1 MATADELI
9 IKIRADMRDIERK
22 LDGLERESGQ
32 TSRTM
37 QRQFQRAAQG
47 INNAFRNIRGPA
59 LAATAA
65 GTAFAFMAQRSLEA
79 VEAISD
85 LSTRAN
91 VSAEFLQEMRFAI
104 NQSGGSARDFDDAIS
119 RLNRRF
125 GLFLQNLRTGEG
137 EAGPAAAAFRALG
150 LETRIVNG
158 ELTDAEGVFN
168 AAVQGLSEVESA
180 AQRSALASQLFG
192 EDSGP
197 RLVALLD
204 QGVEGIDALRE
215 AARAAG
221 VVLDNDLVA
230 SAARSS
236 DALEI
241 MRTQVGSEFN
251 RAIAQNADGLIS
263 FARVLTD
270 VATAAIRAAAAIG
283 RMFDTTGERRAES
296 LQRYADLIAGRT
308 AGAIPGRIT
317 EAGAESVLRQAIGGD
332 PEAYRE
338 ARAELARIFDE
349 RVMIDDRSQ
358 LDYLGIRDLTQLFL
372 GLASGAREASR
383 EAQAL
388 QEEINALN
396 VAGPSGAGVSA
407 GGGAAR
413 EAAPAL
419 AAAFDPFASST
430 SGSVAGAFVREGNL
444 GVTIEEAMKRAGNAT
459 EELGEQLSD
468 VDIQVQGLADGAVK
482 NLEDA
487 FVDFVRTGRFEIASL
502 VDYMIEQF
510 ARLAFQ
516 NTVGNALDSVFGAIF
531 GAVLGKPAGAAAGF
545 ASGVSGK
552 VASAAAMP
560 VATAGMTGK
569 IAIAPA
575 MQVAAAGSQA
585 RSMTVA
591 SGRAVTVSQP
601 ITIDARGADAGV
613 EDRIRRIFAD
623 QGPALQ
629 QQTIRAT
636 IEAIGRINGAGRV
649 QN

>member
-22 LDGLERESGQ
+22 LNGLERESRQ

-37 QRQFQRAAQG
+37 QQHFQRAAQG
-47 INNAFRNIRGPA
+47 INRAFRGIRGPA

-150 LETRIVNG
+150 IETRIVNG

-180 AQRSALASQLFG
+180 AQRAALASQLFG

-204 QGVEGIDALRE
+204 RGVDGIDALRE

-221 VVLDNDLVA
+221 VVLENDLVTQ
-230 SAARSS
+230 AAAAS
-236 DALEI
+236 DALEV
-241 MRTQVGSEFN
+241 MQTQVGANFN
-251 RAIAQNADGLIS
+251 RAIAQNAQGLIS
-263 FARVLTD
+263 FATVLTN

-283 RMFDTTGERRAES
+283 RMFDQSNVDNAGQLERF
-296 LQRYADLIAGRT
+296 AGQIRERGFLNPDNITQYGALSVART
-308 AGAIPGRIT
+308 YTR
-317 EAGAESVLRQAIGGD
+317 GD
-332 PEAYRE
+332 ERDQLMRE
-338 ARAELARIFDE
+338 INRIFETADE
-349 RVMIDDRSQ
+349 MHLPPVWERLEAV
-358 LDYLGIRDLTQLFL
+358 FL
-372 GLASGAREASR
+372 NAATAASTASE
-383 EAQAL
+383 EAQRL
-388 QEEINALN
+388 QAEINALAATDPGAAAGAVSTAAGDQRGDAAGYFGSLGESATAWAQQADN
-396 VAGPSGAGVSA
+396 VKAFEEAGVK
-407 GGGAAR
+407 
-413 EAAPAL
+413 
-419 AAAFDPFASST
+419 AFENVTD
-430 SGSVAGAFVREGNL
+430 SVDDLKIHLDG
-444 GVTIEEAMKRAGNAT
+444 I
-459 EELGEQLSD
+459 
-468 VDIQVQGLADGAVK
+468 ADGAIK
-482 NLEDA
+482 NLEDS
-487 FVDFVRTGRFEIASL
+487 FVDFVRTGRLEITSL

-516 NTVGNALDSVFGAIF
+516 NTIGNALDGLFGSIF
-531 GAVLGKPAGAAAGF
+531 GAVLGGPAGAAAGLT
-545 ASGVSGK
+545 SGI
-552 VASAAAMP
+552 
-560 VATAGMTGK
+560 TGK
-569 IAIAPA
+569 IAGAPA
-575 MQVAAAGSQA
+575 LQVAAAGSQA
-585 RSMTVA
+585 RSVGMA
-591 SGRAVTVSQP
+591 SARGVTVSQP

-613 EDRIRRIFAD
+613 EDRLRRMLAE
-623 QGPALQ
+623 QGPAMQ

-636 IEAIGRINGAGRV
+636 IDAIGRINTARRV

>member
-9 IKIRADMRDIERK
+9 IRIRADMRDIERK

-37 QRQFQRAAQG
+37 QRHFQRAAQG

-59 LAATAA
+59 IAATAA
-65 GTAFAFMAQRSLEA
+65 GTAFAFMAQQSLEA

-150 LETRIVNG
+150 LETRIVSG

-168 AAVQGLSEVESA
+168 AAVEGLSEVESA

-204 QGVEGIDALRE
+204 RGIGGINRLRE

-221 VVLDNDLVA
+221 VVLSDDLVEAGAAA
-230 SAARSS
+230 S
-236 DALEI
+236 DQLEI
-241 MRTQVGSEFN
+241 MQLQIETGFN
-251 RAIAQNADGLIS
+251 RAIVENSEDLQV
-263 FARVLTD
+263 FARNIAD
-270 VATAAIRAAAAIG
+270 VATAAIEAAAAMTRFGVDTANALGEFGQFLRLIPDPERDVVRAIDPERAADAYQRAAAMLEGPSLNVSDLLETLRSAG
-283 RMFDTTGERRAES
+283 TGAGNQLADDLMAALEGNMAPDYAAMLIELNELAARS
-296 LQRYADLIAGRT
+296 LALASMAAVNDVIQYIRNGEFFAGLSP
-308 AGAIPGRIT
+308 A
-317 EAGAESVLRQAIGGD
+317 EAGGG
-332 PEAYRE
+332 
-338 ARAELARIFDE
+338 
-349 RVMIDDRSQ
+349 
-358 LDYLGIRDLTQLFL
+358 G
-372 GLASGAREASR
+372 GG
-383 EAQAL
+383 
-388 QEEINALN
+388 
-396 VAGPSGAGVSA
+396 G

-419 AAAFDPFASST
+419 PGAYDPFANST

-444 GVTIEEAMKRAGNAT
+444 GLTIEEAMKRAGEAVEDT
-459 EELGEQLSD
+459 REELSAL
-468 VDIQVQGLADGAVK
+468 DIQVQGLADGAVK

-487 FVDFVRTGRFEIASL
+487 FVDFVRTGRFEVASL
-502 VDYMIEQF
+502 VDFMIEQF

-516 NTVGNALDSVFGAIF
+516 NTIGSALDGLFGSIF
-531 GAVLGKPAGAAAGF
+531 GAVLGGPAGAAAGL
-545 ASGVSGK
+545 ASGIS
-552 VASAAAMP
+552 
-560 VATAGMTGK
+560 GK
-569 IAIAPA
+569 IAGAPA
-575 MQVAAAGSQA
+575 LQVAAAGSQA
-585 RSMTVA
+585 RSMTMA
-591 SGRAVTVSQP
+591 SGRAITISQP

-629 QQTIRAT
+629 QQTMRAT
-636 IEAIGRINGAGRV
+636 IEAIGRINSAGRV

>member
-37 QRQFQRAAQG
+37 QRHFQRAAQG

-65 GTAFAFMAQRSLEA
+65 GTGFAFMAQRSLEA

-150 LETRIVNG
+150 IETRIVSG

-204 QGVEGIDALRE
+204 RGITGINGLR
-215 AARAAG
+215 
-221 VVLDNDLVA
+221 
-230 SAARSS
+230 
-236 DALEI
+236 
-241 MRTQVGSEFN
+241 
-251 RAIAQNADGLIS
+251 
-263 FARVLTD
+263 
-270 VATAAIRAAAAIG
+270 
-283 RMFDTTGERRAES
+283 
-296 LQRYADLIAGRT
+296 
-308 AGAIPGRIT
+308 
-317 EAGAESVLRQAIGGD
+317 
-332 PEAYRE
+332 
-338 ARAELARIFDE
+338 
-349 RVMIDDRSQ
+349 
-358 LDYLGIRDLTQLFL
+358 
-372 GLASGAREASR
+372 
-383 EAQAL
+383 
-388 QEEINALN
+388 
-396 VAGPSGAGVSA
+396 
-407 GGGAAR
+407 GAAR
-413 EAAPAL
+413 EAGAVLENDLVAQGSAASDQLEIMSNVLQTQFNRAIVENSAGLLDFARAFSQVVTASVEAIASVGTFIRYVNIGIGGMAFEPITEDAIREQRERAGELLQIYTNRLQNNAAGGVNFMSLRQVLPADDVERLSRSSGNAMELMGNVVTALAERYRDLGVRLREVAETAGDVPAAL
-419 AAAFDPFASST
+419 AAGAGGGGGASTPTIPSQVFGGLPAEAAA
-430 SGSVAGAFVREGNL
+430 SADSLINL
-444 GVTIEEAMKRAGNAT
+444 AEQIKAAMNEAKLGIPEVVDELDRMKIEIDAI
-459 EELGEQLSD
+459 S
-468 VDIQVQGLADGAVK
+468 DGAIK
-482 NLEDA
+482 SLEDA
-487 FVDFVRTGRFEIASL
+487 FVDFVRTGRFEVASL

-516 NTVGNALDSVFGAIF
+516 NTIGNALDGLFGSIF
-531 GAVLGKPAGAAAGF
+531 GAVLGGPAGAAAGL
-545 ASGVSGK
+545 ASGIS
-552 VASAAAMP
+552 
-560 VATAGMTGK
+560 GK
-569 IAIAPA
+569 IAGAPA
-575 MQVAAAGSQA
+575 LQVAAAGSQA
-585 RSMTVA
+585 RTIGMA
-591 SGRAVTVSQP
+591 SARGVSILQP

-613 EDRIRRIFAD
+613 EDRIRRVFAD

-629 QQTIRAT
+629 QQTMRAT

>member
-37 QRQFQRAAQG
+37 QQHFQRAAQG

-65 GTAFAFMAQRSLEA
+65 GTAFAYMAQRSLEA

-85 LSTRAN
+85 LSTRAD

-204 QGVEGIDALRE
+204 QGVEGIDALRQ
-215 AARAAG
+215 AARSAG

-308 AGAIPGRIT
+308 AGAIPGTIT
-317 EAGAESVLRQAIGGD
+317 EAGAESVLRQALGGD

-338 ARAELARIFDE
+338 ARAEVARIFDE
-349 RVMIDDRSQ
+349 RVMIDDRTQ

-388 QEEINALN
+388 QAEINALN

-407 GGGAAR
+407 GGGAGAGS
-413 EAAPAL
+413 APSAQQGDAVGYFGGIIEMANGFMQQADAL
-419 AAAFDPFASST
+419 KAFED
-430 SGSVAGAFVREGNL
+430 AGMNAFENVTDAVDTLKIRLEG
-444 GVTIEEAMKRAGNAT
+444 I
-459 EELGEQLSD
+459 
-468 VDIQVQGLADGAVK
+468 ADGAVK

-516 NTVGNALDSVFGAIF
+516 NTIGNALDSVFATIIS
-531 GAVLGKPAGAAAGF
+531 AVVGGPAAAAASI

-560 VATAGMTGK
+560 VAAAGITETV
-569 IAIAPA
+569 ASAPA
-575 MQVAAAGSQA
+575 LQVAAAGSQA

>member
-37 QRQFQRAAQG
+37 QGHFQRAAQG

-59 LAATAA
+59 LAAMGA
-65 GTAFAFMAQRSLEA
+65 GTAFAYMAQRSLEA

-85 LSTRAN
+85 LSTRAD

-150 LETRIVNG
+150 IETRIVSG

-215 AARAAG
+215 AAREAG
-221 VVLDNDLVA
+221 VVLENDLVA
-230 SAARSS
+230 QAAAAS
-236 DALEI
+236 DQLEI
-241 MRTQVGSEFN
+241 MREQVGADFN
-251 RAIAQNADGLIS
+251 RAIAQNSEALVQFGSVIG
-263 FARVLTD
+263 D
-270 VATAAIRAAAAIG
+270 VARI
-283 RMFDTTGERRAES
+283 MVV
-296 LQRYADLIAGRT
+296 
-308 AGAIPGRIT
+308 AGASFGTFWSELFGASGQAMGTTEQALDRQIAQMLELRNEIDLFGIGLDSANPGGF
-317 EAGAESVLRQAIGGD
+317 EAMSNSLEQVFGRERFGEILRNARDAGEDYGTAII
-332 PEAYRE
+332 A
-338 ARAELARIFDE
+338 ALNARIE
-349 RVMIDDRSQ
+349 VANAQ
-358 LDYLGIRDLTQLFL
+358 KEV
-372 GLASGAREASR
+372 LALETPV
-383 EAQAL
+383 
-388 QEEINALN
+388 I
-396 VAGPSGAGVSA
+396 PT
-407 GGGAAR
+407 GGGGGSS

-419 AAAFDPFASST
+419 PAAFDPFASST

-444 GVTIEEAMKRAGNAT
+444 GITIADAMKRAGEAT
-459 EELGEQLSD
+459 EELVDQLSA

-516 NTVGNALDSVFGAIF
+516 NTIGNALNSVFGSIF
-531 GAVLGKPAGAAAGF
+531 GAVLGGPAGAAAGF

-552 VASAAAMP
+552 I
-560 VATAGMTGK
+560 AG
-569 IAIAPA
+569 APA

-601 ITIDARGADAGV
+601 INIDARGADAGV